1 MQIGSFSFDR
11 VEFAGSLGDLGT
23 LIPLS
28 VALIIINGLSVT
40 AVFLMVGLFYIASG
54 LYFKLPVPV
63 QPLKV
68 VSAIA
73 IAFPLKVTASVI
85 AASGLIFGVILLLL
99 AFTGLIDWLA
109 RFFTRP
115 IVRGIQLGLGLI
127 LITKGIEY
135 IRTPALF
142 IQQPDSTLNLLG
154 IPLNLLIGIAG
165 GIVTLLL
172 LSSRRFPAS
181 IVLVFGGVIIGIFS
195 GALNE
200 INFSLGP
207 TPIAFITPGWAD
219 LYTAAI
225 FLVIPQIPLTIGNA
239 IVSTSDTCISLFG
252 ENSTTRRV
260 SYRALAISMGCI
272 NLLTSGILGMPMCH
286 GAGGLAAHH
295 RFGARN
301 GGSNLMIGLIFLVI
315 ALVFG
320 TIGISLLMLIPN
332 AVLGILL
339 LFAGLEL
346 SFLIRDL
353 TEKNDLMITLLVAS
367 VGFATTNMGL
377 AFLIGILIQFLL
389 KRAHIKL

>member
-1 MQIGSFSFDR
+1 MQFGTFSFNR

-28 VALIIINGLSVT
+28 VALIILNGLSVT

-54 LYFKLPVPV
+54 LYFKLPLPV

-73 IAFPLKVTASVI
+73 IAFPLKITASVI
-85 AASGLIFGVILLLL
+85 AASGMIFGVVLLLL

-109 RFFTRP
+109 RFFTKP

-127 LITKGIEY
+127 LITRGIEY
-135 IRTPALF
+135 IRTPAMF
-142 IQQPDSTLNLLG
+142 IQQTESTFSLMGFPINP
-154 IPLNLLIGIAG
+154 IIGISG
-165 GIVTLLL
+165 GIITLLL
-172 LSSRRFPAS
+172 LGSKRFPAS
-181 IVLVFGGVIIGIFS
+181 LVIVCGGIIIGILS
-195 GALNE
+195 GSLSG
-200 INFSLGP
+200 INFALGP
-207 TPIAFITPGWAD
+207 TAIGFISPTLAD
-219 LYTAAI
+219 FHPAAI
-225 FLVIPQIPLTIGNA
+225 LLVIPQIPLTLGNA
-239 IVSTSDTCISLFG
+239 IISTSDTCRSLFG
-252 ENSTTRRV
+252 DNSTTRRV
-260 SYRALAISMGCI
+260 SNRALATSMGLI
-272 NLLTSGILGMPMCH
+272 NLLTSVIAGMPMCH

-320 TIGISLLMLIPN
+320 TIGISLLMSVPN

-346 SFLIRDL
+346 ALLIRDL
-353 TEKNDLMITLLVAS
+353 TEKNDLFITLLVAA
-367 VGFATTNMGL
+367 VGFAPTNMGL
-377 AFLIGILIQFLL
+377 AFLVGILVHFMIRRV
-389 KRAHIKL
+389 KIKL

>member
-28 VALIIINGLSVT
+28 VALIIVNGLSVT

-73 IAFPLKVTASVI
+73 IAFPLQITAPVI
-85 AASGLIFGVILLLL
+85 AASGLIFGVILLLF
-99 AFTGLIDWLA
+99 AYTGLIDWLA
-109 RFFTRP
+109 KFFTKS

-127 LITKGIEY
+127 LITKGIDY
-135 IRTPALF
+135 IGTPALF
-142 IQQPDSTLNLLG
+142 IQEPDSTLNLMG
-154 IPLNLLIGIAG
+154 IPLNPVIGIGG
-165 GIVTLLL
+165 GIITLLL

-181 IVLVFGGVIIGIFS
+181 LVIVSGGIIIGFLS
-195 GALNE
+195 GSLSE
-200 INFSLGP
+200 INFVLGP
-207 TPIAFITPGWAD
+207 SSIEFISPGWGD
-219 LYTAAI
+219 FYTAAI
-225 FLVIPQIPLTIGNA
+225 LLVIPQIPLTLGNA
-239 IVSTSDTCISLFG
+239 IISTSDTCISLFG
-252 ENSTTRRV
+252 DNNTTRRV
-260 SYRALAISMGCI
+260 SYRALAASMGWI
-272 NLLTSGILGMPMCH
+272 NLLTSGITGMPMCH

-301 GGSNLMIGLIFLVI
+301 GGSNLMIGVVFLVI

-346 SFLIRDL
+346 SLLIRDL
-353 TEKNDLMITLLVAS
+353 TEKNDLMVTLLIAS

-377 AFLIGILIQFLL
+377 AFLIGILIHFLM
-389 KRAHIKL
+389 KRAKIKL